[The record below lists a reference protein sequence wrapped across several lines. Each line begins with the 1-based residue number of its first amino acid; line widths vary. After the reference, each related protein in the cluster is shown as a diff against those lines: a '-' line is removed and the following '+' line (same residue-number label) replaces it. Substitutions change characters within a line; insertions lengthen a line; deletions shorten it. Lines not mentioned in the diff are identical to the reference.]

1 MLYET
6 KQLLDQL
13 HQDTAKLGGVV
24 DLVYFKNQDNQ
35 SILSLVSLHLNKPA
49 TDTNCVAAIDMDVST
64 EKSIRG
70 RYCFNTDIYNE
81 NLNISDNDFKKAER
95 LQLLAVKYSH
105 KFWQSE
111 NR

>member
-49 TDTNCVAAIDMDVST
+49 TDTNCVAAIDS
-64 EKSIRG
+64 E
-70 RYCFNTDIYNE
+70 
-81 NLNISDNDFKKAER
+81 LKKAER